1 MLPDNPR
8 SRASKRAASPSLDL
22 DKSLKSAPRAT
33 DATPVLAA
41 RPNAGISKT
50 KRKQKPMKRGQ
61 RARQEKGLARAEAV
75 MDQLEKKKAL
85 SQVKLKRVRGRRA
98 VWDEVN
104 GEAREEVR
112 KAPKF
117 QVLANGAVENEDAA
131 DDDEAWEDENGD
143 ADMKP
148 VEVIEVPVTE
158 LKKLV
163 VADHIAA
170 DIDLAAGLDEVT

>member
-1 MLPDNPR
+1 
-8 SRASKRAASPSLDL
+8 
-22 DKSLKSAPRAT
+22 
-33 DATPVLAA
+33 LAA
-41 RPNAGISKT
+41 RPNGGVSKT
-50 KRKQKPMKRGQ
+50 KKKQKPMKRGQ

-98 VWDEVN
+98 LWDEVN
-104 GEAREEVR
+104 GEAKEEVR

-131 DDDEAWEDENGD
+131 ADDDEAWEDENGD

-148 VEVIEVPVTE
+148 AEIIEIPVTE

-163 VADHIAA
+163 VADHISAGV
-170 DIDLAAGLDEVT
+170 DLEGGLDEVT